1 MKGKNGLVLPSLDQ
15 LEMELEREIYRQK
28 YRRMV
33 RSTLG
38 MLTVA
43 AAAAVLIATLLLPV
57 LRIYGASMESVLFM
71 FFYFLPK
78 SAGISPHSLVSHFRI
93 RVV

>member
-43 AAAAVLIATLLLPV
+43 AAAAD
-57 LRIYGASMESVLFM
+57 
-71 FFYFLPK
+71 
-78 SAGISPHSLVSHFRI
+78 
-93 RVV
+93 